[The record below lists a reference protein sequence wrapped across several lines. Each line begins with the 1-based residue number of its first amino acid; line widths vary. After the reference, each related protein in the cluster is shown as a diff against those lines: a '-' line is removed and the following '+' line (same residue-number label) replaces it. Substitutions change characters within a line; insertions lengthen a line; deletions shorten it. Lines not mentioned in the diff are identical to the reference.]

1 VIAASIGVNVGVSR
15 GVNAGVLRG
24 VNVGSCAAGS
34 WPLAF
39 DAVADV
45 ALNVSASL
53 RGSRV
58 ERDPLSGTEYTMKYT
73 VYGDARADGLLEGCV
88 ALLRDPLAGADG
100 IGKQGL

>member
-1 VIAASIGVNVGVSR
+1 MSASRAALTPASC
-15 GVNAGVLRG
+15 AALTPA
-24 VNVGSCAAGS
+24 SCAAGS

-53 RGSRV
+53 SGSRV

-88 ALLRDPLAGADG
+88 ALLRDTLAGADG